1 MLHLGLW
8 RLIGSLL
15 RIRTSGTE
23 ALTFPD
29 QPLADRRPLQRGAA
43 QAVVLDS
50 VRALLQQGIDSAY
63 DLSGTGVVV
72 GLEDLE
78 AGQVDA

>member
-1 MLHLGLW
+1 
-8 RLIGSLL
+8 
-15 RIRTSGTE
+15 
-23 ALTFPD
+23 
-29 QPLADRRPLQRGAA
+29 LQRGAA

-50 VRALLQQGIDSAY
+50 GRALLQQGIDSAY